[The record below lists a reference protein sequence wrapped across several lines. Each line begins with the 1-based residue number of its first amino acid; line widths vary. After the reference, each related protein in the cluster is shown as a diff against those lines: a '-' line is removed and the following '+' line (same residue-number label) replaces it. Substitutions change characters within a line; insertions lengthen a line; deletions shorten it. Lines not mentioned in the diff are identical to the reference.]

1 MCIVWKH
8 DYEEISHHLM
18 VEQVVL
24 GLNYKDNCMVKA
36 TSCLV
41 SGEERSTIICQLIPS
56 AVPNCKLSLCF
67 KQVKL
72 KLAAGDGPVH
82 LTGTHS
88 QETKEEADSES
99 VEEYT
104 GSELMEPEKLTS
116 QRHHTLELQETVKK
130 SENEVKNLRNRCTNT
145 VTSGQGKVRGN
156 DEDSQDKYKALS
168 QRLDK
173 EKL

>member
-72 KLAAGDGPVH
+72 KLAAGDGPVI
-82 LTGTHS
+82 LLALIL
-88 QETKEEADSES
+88 K
-99 VEEYT
+99 
-104 GSELMEPEKLTS
+104 KLKKKQILNLLKS
-116 QRHHTLELQETVKK
+116 TLGQSSWNQK
-130 SENEVKNLRNRCTNT
+130 S
-145 VTSGQGKVRGN
+145 
-156 DEDSQDKYKALS
+156 
-168 QRLDK
+168 
-173 EKL
+173 